1 LTFASPVYLLAL
13 LIIPAGVLLHAAS
26 IRRRRRFAVR
36 LPATAT
42 LAGIVGPRST
52 WRRRIPPA
60 LLALAVVALAVALAR
75 PERTVA
81 VPIERAS
88 VALVIDGS
96 RSMEATDVDPTRLD
110 AAKSAANR
118 FLDAVP
124 SQLRVGLVGYSDTP
138 HTVQAPSQDRE
149 ATRLTIGSLE
159 ADGGTATGD
168 ALNVALQGLLNQKDA
183 RGARRPP
190 AAIVLLSDG
199 KTTAGQDP
207 VAVAR
212 QAARAR
218 IPVYTVALG
227 TPDGVVEG
235 GPFGGTLAVPPDPVT
250 LRRIARASGGQAFK
264 VEDSAELDRVYKKL
278 GSQVGTKREK
288 REVTSGFA
296 GIGLVVL
303 AAGALAA
310 IRWRGRVA

>member
-1 LTFASPVYLLAL
+1 LSFASPVYLLAL
-13 LIIPAGVLLHAAS
+13 LILPAGALLHAAAR
-26 IRRRRRFAVR
+26 RRRRRFAVR
-36 LPATAT
+36 LPAAGT

-88 VALVIDGS
+88 VALVMDGS
-96 RSMEATDVDPTRLD
+96 RSMEATDVDPTRLE

-168 ALNVALQGLLNQKDA
+168 ALNVALQSLLNQKD
-183 RGARRPP
+183 RGGRRPP

-207 VAVAR
+207 VTVAR
-212 QAARAR
+212 RAARAR
-218 IPVYTVALG
+218 VPIYTVALG
-227 TPDGVVEG
+227 TPEGVVEG

-264 VEDSAELDRVYKKL
+264 VEDSAELERVYKRL
-278 GSQVGTKREK
+278 GSQVGTKQEK
-288 REVTSGFA
+288 REITSGFA
-296 GIGLVVL
+296 GIGLALL
-303 AAGALAA
+303 AAGAFAA